1 MIFSH
6 SFVLNN
12 LDKKISFIF
21 KLPCRLHWERFTL
34 NFLGATLKRGFTYS
48 RIFYFVCIY
57 VSQSRASLIKVTSL
71 NEADMVCW
79 KNNLYGKTLAR
90 QKTQIYFHKLFILF
104 LLWISFGFNS
114 MYNSKYWNSFYSK
127 EIKYLF
133 VIYWKENTNLLE
145 YRKTFHLIFFPCT
158 LSIHFWN
165 NLLNFVMV

>member
-1 MIFSH
+1 MSRYIPILKFDFPH

-71 NEADMVCW
+71 NEVDMLSW

-90 QKTQIYFHKLFILF
+90 QK
-104 LLWISFGFNS
+104 
-114 MYNSKYWNSFYSK
+114 
-127 EIKYLF
+127 
-133 VIYWKENTNLLE
+133 NTNE
-145 YRKTFHLIFFPCT
+145 LIFAKP
-158 LSIHFWN
+158 SAIRHFKK
-165 NLLNFVMV
+165 